1 MCLLSL
7 RPDSLIG
14 NIRFPGFN
22 LIVYK
27 MSASSLI
34 VPNAAGFLQLLQRY
48 RMTFYMVRTRHG
60 KNGKSWNFS
69 ISKSRPGNIENF
81 SHGSH
86 GKLKFYLHKIF
97 TCFIFLSH
105 IKNMNYSTVSIL
117 RGNREW

>member
-34 VPNAAGFLQLLQRY
+34 VPNATGFLQLLQWY
-48 RMTFYMVRTRHG
+48 RMTFYMVRTCHG
-60 KNGKSWNFS
+60 KTGKSWNFN
-69 ISKSRPGNIENF
+69 ISKSRPGNPEKFGHEKSWKIEILLAQN
-81 SHGSH
+81 
-86 GKLKFYLHKIF
+86 FYLF
-97 TCFIFLSH
+97 H
-105 IKNMNYSTVSIL
+105 IS
-117 RGNREW
+117 